1 MMTTRTC
8 PSLCRVII
16 GRKVRA
22 ANSSTGYVQFPL
34 ALDENA
40 AATRSISCRPAGE
53 MYRFRAQVV
62 PFGDKELDW
71 QTG

>member
-1 MMTTRTC
+1 
-8 PSLCRVII
+8 VII
-16 GRKVRA
+16 GRKIRA
-22 ANSSTGYVQFPL
+22 ANSFTEYVQFPL

-40 AATRSISCRPAGE
+40 AVTRSIPCRLAGE

-71 QTG
+71 RTGWQLN